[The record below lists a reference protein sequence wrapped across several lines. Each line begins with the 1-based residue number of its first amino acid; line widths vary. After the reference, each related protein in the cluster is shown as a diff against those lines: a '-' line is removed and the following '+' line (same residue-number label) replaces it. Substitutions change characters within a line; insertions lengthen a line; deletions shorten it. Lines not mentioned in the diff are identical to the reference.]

1 MTATAS
7 EVQQQLEQLNRDGY
21 ILIPNALPQER
32 VEQWKTVLYALYDR
46 GAYEISNGVGNVA
59 FEKLLALEPELAGEL
74 VGHESVAPYLHA
86 IMGKQCQLRSLRAH
100 VNPAAYKQEWHMDF
114 YDFYYQAEKSEAQ
127 NPTHGLCVNSTFYL
141 TDNTP
146 DRARLTFVKNCLN
159 QPVPVELIPFLR
171 YTEDRSDPFQRWC
184 DEQELAHLHPMAGD
198 AVVFYSHIPHQGAKL
213 GPDPEG
219 EIRANIVLHYQQNP
233 MFPGIKFVS
242 SPQFTLDT
250 LGYAGTFPFAE
261 QE

>member
-1 MTATAS
+1 MTALS
-7 EVQQQLEQLNRDGY
+7 NQIQERLEQLNRDGF
-21 ILIPNALPQER
+21 ILISNALSMER
-32 VEQWKTVLYALYDR
+32 VEQWKSALYALYDR

-74 VGHESVAPYLHA
+74 IGHESVAPYLQA

-100 VNPAAYKQEWHMDF
+100 VNPAAYRQEWHMDF
-114 YDFYYQAEKSEAQ
+114 YDFYYQAEKAEAQ
-127 NPTHGLCVNSTFYL
+127 NPTQSLCVNSTFYL

-146 DRARLTFVKNCLN
+146 ERARLTFVKNYLDR
-159 QPVPVELIPFLR
+159 PVPEELMPFLR
-171 YTEDRSDPFQRWC
+171 YTEDRNDPFQRWC

-198 AVVFYSHIPHQGAKL
+198 AVVFYSHIPHQGAKT

-242 SPQFTLDT
+242 DSQFTLET

-261 QE
+261 